1 MNLDN
6 TIHIQPVQNVFAIVF
21 TGSFIIILVMF
32 IGIMGIFQW
41 KDLIP
46 LANANAYYIAV
57 GVVLIIYIS
66 CVLQLLR

>member
-6 TIHIQPVQNVFAIVF
+6 TIHIQPIPNVFAIVF
-21 TGSFIIILVMF
+21 SGSFLVIF
-32 IGIMGIFQW
+32 VIFFGIMGVFQW

-46 LANANAYYIAV
+46 LRNSNAYYAV
-57 GVVLIIYIS
+57 IMLILIVYVS